1 MYMCNLKSN
10 YLSMLSFWEGDSL
23 STFLLKEEIR
33 SKPYSHSP
41 RLNVSFP
48 FPSLL
53 PGQHRSRVSTTFLV
67 PDISFIF
74 WLALLFIKT
83 CNSYISSSIP
93 RYFIAII
100 FFKISKLS
108 TLGRFCVKVSCVY
121 IVFIQTPKTVF
132 LAGLVTPFSFLPLCF
147 CGPTSRGEMS
157 CNDGRSQ
164 LILPRRD

>member
-1 MYMCNLKSN
+1 
-10 YLSMLSFWEGDSL
+10 MLSFWEGDSL

-41 RLNVSFP
+41 RLSVSLP
-48 FPSLL
+48 SPSLL
-53 PGQHRSRVSTTFLV
+53 PGQHRSRVSSTFLV

-83 CNSYISSSIP
+83 YNSYILSRIP
-93 RYFIAII
+93 RCFIAII

-108 TLGRFCVKVSCVY
+108 PLGRFCVKVSCVY
-121 IVFIQTPKTVF
+121 TVFIHCVHTPKGVF
-132 LAGLVTPFSFLPLCF
+132 LTGLVTPFSLLPLCF
-147 CGPTSRGEMS
+147 YGPTSRGERL

-164 LILPRRD
+164 LILPMRD